1 MPFSF
6 LNPWFWLGALAIAA
20 PIWLHLRRR
29 RETNIVEFTALRFL
43 EDQPQPR
50 RSPLRLRDLVLFA
63 LRVLALLALVAA
75 FAWPYLRG
83 ANTAPIRESRVYI
96 LDNTLSH
103 QANDGFAHD
112 RDRVLSDISKGPG
125 DVQMAVIELTSVPR
139 VVVSFGESREA
150 ARQKLK
156 ELEPSFQRGSYL
168 AAFRQANSLLGNSL
182 GDQKRIILLGDNQE
196 NQWTENAN
204 SPPFLRN
211 VQIDLPKISALGL
224 PNLSLAEPR
233 VQRIFLGDKS
243 LVNFTVK
250 LGHTGEAKTANIQ
263 LRANEQVIF
272 NRTVDLVN
280 QPETILLQSQW
291 EADPAAWLRGEVI
304 VEGPPDALAGDN
316 RVYFSL
322 APVIEGKLALLAQS
336 QYLRLALSP
345 DVMRGQW
352 ATRVLEPTKLAAEL
366 AASED
371 ADVLVVES
379 NYLQSTDA
387 RKLLWRYVTN
397 GRGVLLLVNRLAPGI
412 SGCLRELGFEAEGT
426 ISTPKGT
433 AEKFQFVCSNHPI
446 FHPFLSSDYG
456 DLMDV
461 KVTKYVQL
469 RGSQAMP
476 LVFSEKGAGLFFQ
489 GTKFPGK
496 LFVAA
501 FGLDREH
508 TSWPVD
514 QTFIPFLDLTLQTAR
529 AEDPTPTTFE
539 PAEISKIQLPAGST
553 AKEAVLR
560 DEHQVLSRAPV
571 EQGRAQV
578 RMPDKLGVYT
588 LTYDDSTQTEKIFSV
603 NPSPKES
610 QLAYVD
616 APEVL
621 KVWQVNLPPGSG
633 KAAATARG
641 PLSLSVILQQRWW
654 WWMVVL
660 GLAALMLET
669 VLSEARVRQARGGGD
684 GEGA

>member
-304 VEGPPDALAGDN
+304 VEGAPDALAGDN

-469 RGSQAMP
+469 KGSQAMP

-539 PAEISKIQLPAGST
+539 PGEISKIQLPAGST

-588 LTYDDSTQTEKIFSV
+588 LTYDDSIQTEKIFSV

-616 APEVL
+616 TPESL
-621 KVWQVNLPPGSG
+621 KAWEVNLPPGSG

-641 PLSLSVILQQRWW
+641 PLSLSGILQQHWW

-669 VLSEARVRQARGGGD
+669 ALAEARVRQARGGG
-684 GEGA
+684 GGA